1 MQRFTLTLTEFHDL
15 KPDQWTELRERAEA
29 FLRDDSGGAAGLDDE
44 VDGWDMGYWLFRLLL
59 GGRNVMEILGQDA
72 PVKASFDFED
82 SSKSE

>member
-1 MQRFTLTLTEFHDL
+1 MQRFTLTLEFHDL

-29 FLRDDSGGAAGLDDE
+29 FLRDDSDGAAGLDDE